1 MPRTACGKVAS
12 PGSLWRP
19 QTRGRNQGVPHLA
32 TLGLRR
38 YVTAGSRGCRSPP
51 SGHSPLALAGLSRA
65 GIQEQLVASAAPAL
79 AAPLA
84 GEDEEVVQAPR
95 LLVEGEVADVAGL
108 PVVLDEAQDRGL
120 VGRGVVDE
128 VCLGVRGDDDQG
140 QPWAVAAPVLVAAG
154 DAAGV
159 GTARVGVGQPVV
171 RGVVRL
177 VDDRAHLV
185 VVPAVTVVVGDHH
198 GGALPV

>member
-84 GEDEEVVQAPR
+84 GEGEQVVQVSR
-95 LLVEGEVADVAGL
+95 FLVEGEVADAAGV
-108 PVVLDEAQDRGL
+108 PVVLDEPQDGRL

-128 VCLGVRGDDDQG
+128 VGFRVRGDDDQG
-140 QPWAVAAPVLVAAG
+140 QARAVTAPVLVAAG
-154 DAAGV
+154 DAADV
-159 GTARVGVGQPVV
+159 GTC
-171 RGVVRL
+171 L
-177 VDDRAHLV
+177 LY
-185 VVPAVTVVVGDHH
+185 T
-198 GGALPV
+198 